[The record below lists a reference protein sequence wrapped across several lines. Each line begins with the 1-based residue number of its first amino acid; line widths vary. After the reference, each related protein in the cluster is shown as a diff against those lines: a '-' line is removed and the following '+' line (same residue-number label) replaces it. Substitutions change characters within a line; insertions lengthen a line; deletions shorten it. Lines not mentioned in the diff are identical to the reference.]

1 VTDLERLVRQ
11 IVRNLTA
18 TDPAGLHRALPLSDI
33 RDHIVPYRTNRR
45 VLELESSE
53 DYELALMR
61 LCAGEGGFAHTEPDE
76 LRAEFE
82 AELQS
87 SNPDLGMVQRHGN
100 AVVRLEAKA
109 LGRTDP
115 KPELAFAPPGY
126 PGRGH
131 HSEER
136 SEAEEAALPRLADED
151 RGEAR
156 CTACKGVLPIRGRIN
171 FCPHCGLSLAL
182 TRCPVCEGELQAG
195 WRHCVSCGYRI
206 GDG

>member
-1 VTDLERLVRQ
+1 LTDLERLVRQ

-45 VLELESSE
+45 ALELESSE

-76 LRAEFE
+76 VRAEFE

-87 SNPDLGMVQRHGN
+87 SNPDLGIVQRLGD
-100 AVVRLEAKA
+100 AVIRLEARA
-109 LGRTDP
+109 LTRTDP
-115 KPELAFAPPGY
+115 RPELAFAPPGHADRMH
-126 PGRGH
+126 G
-131 HSEER
+131 SEVR
-136 SEAEEAALPRLADED
+136 SEPAHS
-151 RGEAR
+151 EAR
-156 CTACKGVLPIRGRIN
+156 CVACKGVLPAGRAIS

-182 TRCPVCEGELQAG
+182 SRCPVCDGELEAG